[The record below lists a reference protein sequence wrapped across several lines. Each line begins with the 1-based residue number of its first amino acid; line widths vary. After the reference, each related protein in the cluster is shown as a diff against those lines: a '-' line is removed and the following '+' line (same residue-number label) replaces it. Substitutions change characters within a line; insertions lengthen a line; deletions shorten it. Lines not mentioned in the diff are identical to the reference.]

1 MKKNLPRKVGNPIVF
16 KEINI
21 IILVAPRPENTR
33 FVSSRDSFNLE
44 NKEAL

>member
-16 KEINI
+16 KEII